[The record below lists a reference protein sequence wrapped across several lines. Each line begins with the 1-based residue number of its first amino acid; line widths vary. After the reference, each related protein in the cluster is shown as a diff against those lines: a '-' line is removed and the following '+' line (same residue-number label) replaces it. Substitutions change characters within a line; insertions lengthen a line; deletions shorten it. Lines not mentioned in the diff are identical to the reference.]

1 MSWLDDFLLAIKRVR
16 NASGQS
22 LPQRAALKFGPG
34 FAVADDEPR
43 NQTVVSLVTPDSGAT
58 SIDVVCVSGL
68 GIGQAARLA
77 AVGATAIA
85 VPASS
90 AVMAP
95 AIGVVRSKDSPT
107 TCTITLLGPVD
118 VSSGS
123 VDGPVYVG
131 EDGYL
136 TTMLPTGP
144 AMAQQL
150 GVSDGMERVVVQPL
164 PAIWLV
170 DGG

>member
-16 NASGQS
+16 NAAGQN
-22 LPQRAALKFGPG
+22 LPQRNALKFGPG
-34 FAVADDEPR
+34 FSVADDEVR
-43 NQTVVSLVTPDSGAT
+43 NQTVVSFATPDSGAT

-77 AVGATAIA
+77 NIGSAAIA

-90 AVMAP
+90 GVMEP
-95 AIGVVRSKDSPT
+95 AIGVVRAKDSPT

-123 VDGPVYVG
+123 VAGPVYVG
-131 EDGYL
+131 PDGYL
-136 TTMLPTGP
+136 TTTLPAGP
-144 AMAQQL
+144 AMAQQM
-150 GVSDGMERVVVQPL
+150 GVADGWERVVVQPA

-170 DGG
+170 DVG